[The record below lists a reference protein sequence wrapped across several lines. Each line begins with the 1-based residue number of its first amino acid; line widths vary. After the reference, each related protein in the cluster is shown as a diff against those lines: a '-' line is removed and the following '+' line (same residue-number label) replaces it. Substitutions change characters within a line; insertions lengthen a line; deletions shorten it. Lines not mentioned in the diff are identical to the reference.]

1 MMNRR
6 MFFALGFLL
15 LAPVAQAASLTV
27 SPIRLDVPAPSSSA
41 SVTLRN
47 EASLPVNIQIR
58 IFKWVLKNGAD
69 FYEETDDVVATPPV
83 ATVPP
88 GGSALVRIVRTGNAP
103 VVGEESYRLI
113 VDEIPDANRVRNV
126 GVNIALRYAIPVF
139 FLNGDASQAKVAWS
153 IRTEGGKRMLVA
165 TNSGDKSS
173 RIVNLRLDKATLYP
187 GLAGYVLGHSTRM
200 WPLPA
205 KASGARVLADTDTG
219 PIDAPLA
226 R

>member
-1 MMNRR
+1 MPLRHI
-6 MFFALGFLL
+6 LSFLAFL
-15 LAPVAQAASLTV
+15 FLAPIAQAASLSV
-27 SPIRLDVPAPSSSA
+27 SPIRLDVPAPASSA
-41 SVTLRN
+41 SVNLQN
-47 EASLPVNIQIR
+47 EAALPINIQIR
-58 IFKWVLKNGAD
+58 IFKWVLKDGAD

-103 VVGEESYRLI
+103 VVGEEPYRLI

-126 GVNIALRYAIPVF
+126 GVNVALRYAIPVF
-139 FLNGDASQAKVAWS
+139 FLNGGASQAKVAWS

-165 TNSGDKSS
+165 TNTGDKSS
-173 RIVNLRLDKATLYP
+173 RVAKLRLDKTVLYA

-205 KASGARVLADTDTG
+205 KASGARVFADTDAG
-219 PIDAPLA
+219 PIDAALS